1 MAVDLPSL
9 TADLLAETDVTI
21 RMLEPLSAADWDR
34 PTPSPGWT
42 IRDQVT
48 HLAYFDD
55 TAAMAVT
62 DPARFRVEADEL
74 MALGDHFPDHV
85 AARFRHLPGSE
96 TLDWFRAARTRLL
109 ATVAGAD
116 PRLRLP
122 WYGPPMSLAS
132 AVTAR
137 LMETWAHGQDIADAV
152 GVTREPTARLRH
164 VAHLGVG
171 TFGFTH
177 ALHGVDTP
185 TAPVR
190 VDLRAPDGDR
200 WTWGP
205 PDAADRVTGTALD
218 FCLVVTQRRH
228 LDDTALQVTGRTA
241 RAWLVIAQAY
251 AGRAGE
257 GRAPGRPDPTN
268 GARS

>member
-1 MAVDLPSL
+1 MPVDLAAL
-9 TADLLAETDVTI
+9 AADLKAETDVVTA
-21 RMLEPLSAADWDR
+21 MLDPLPAADWDR
-34 PTPSPGWT
+34 STPSPGWT

-62 DPARFRVEADEL
+62 DPARFQVEADQL

-85 AARFRHLPGSE
+85 AARYRHLPGE
-96 TLDWFRAARTRLL
+96 QAIDWFRAARTRLL
-109 ATVAGAD
+109 HTVAGAD

-137 LMETWAHGQDIADAV
+137 LMETWAHGQDIADTL
-152 GVTREPTARLRH
+152 GVTRAPTARLRH
-164 VAHLGVG
+164 VAHLGVS
-171 TFGFTH
+171 TFAFTH
-177 ALHGVDTP
+177 TLHGLDTP
-185 TAPVR
+185 ADPVR
-190 VDLRAPDGDR
+190 VELEAPDGGR

-205 PDAADRVTGTALD
+205 PDAADRVTGTAVD

-241 RAWLVIAQAY
+241 RDWLAIAQAY

-257 GRAPGRPDPTN
+257 GRPPGRFPAAD
-268 GARS
+268 GATR